1 MKTIPNSIKY
11 FEWLSQMLSNSCN
24 VISLKNNDITIRVSS
39 SQFKKVMLFL
49 SKHSNCQY
57 EILSDISGVDF
68 PIRAKRFEVVYMLL
82 SVRYSHRIIVKVAVS
97 ELNLGVPSLCSI
109 YPAANWYEREVFDI
123 FGIVFL
129 NHPDI
134 RRLLTDYGFEGF
146 PLRKDFPLSGYF
158 DLRYDSSK
166 KRIVCNPI
174 ELSQDFR
181 NLFFSGK
188 WFFKNVLKSSLLNIC
203 LFGVFL

>member
-1 MKTIPNSIKY
+1 M
-11 FEWLSQMLSNSCN
+11 
-24 VISLKNNDITIRVSS
+24 
-39 SQFKKVMLFL
+39 
-49 SKHSNCQY
+49 
-57 EILSDISGVDF
+57 
-68 PIRAKRFEVVYMLL
+68 
-82 SVRYSHRIIVKVAVS
+82 
-97 ELNLGVPSLCSI
+97 
-109 YPAANWYEREVFDI
+109 
-123 FGIVFL
+123 FGILFL
-129 NHPDI
+129 NHKDL
-134 RRLLTDYGFEGF
+134 RRILTDYGFEGF